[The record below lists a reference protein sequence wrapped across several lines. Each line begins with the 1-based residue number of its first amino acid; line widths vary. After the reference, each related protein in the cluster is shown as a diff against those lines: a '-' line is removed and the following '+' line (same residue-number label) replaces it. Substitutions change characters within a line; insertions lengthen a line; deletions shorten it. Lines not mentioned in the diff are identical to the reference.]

1 MTLTDFEARRKGRP
15 SIKEIPLPPHVQR
28 ALTLRG
34 NGSSWKDAAESVG
47 MDYRTLRKYVRDHP
61 DANDFLERQTQDALD
76 QSHSKLITAAPLA
89 AQRLIDVIND
99 ENNRGYVVVQAVE
112 SLFRIIDRGITDREN
127 AEHIKGIKESLNA
140 LEGGEFLMSKM
151 VSHTQDE

>member
-1 MTLTDFEARRKGRP
+1 MTLTDFEPRRKGRP
-15 SIKEIPLPPHVQR
+15 SIEDIPLPPHVQR

-76 QSHSKLITAAPLA
+76 QSHSKLIAAAPAA

-99 ENNRGYVVVQAVE
+99 ESNRGYVVVQAVE
-112 SLFRIIDRGITDREN
+112 SLFRIIDRGVTDREN
-127 AEHIKGIKESLNA
+127 AEHIKDIKESLNA
-140 LEGGEFLMSKM
+140 LEGGR
-151 VSHTQDE
+151 VVDI

>member
-1 MTLTDFEARRKGRP
+1 MNIINELEGIFK
-15 SIKEIPLPPHVQR
+15 SIDSLKEEFL
-28 ALTLRG
+28 LK
-34 NGSSWKDAAESVG
+34 SKDIQSKLEEWMPD
-47 MDYRTLRKYVRDHP
+47 MDYRTLRRYVRDHP

-76 QSHSKLITAAPLA
+76 QSHSKLIGATPAA

-127 AEHIKGIKESLNA
+127 AEQLREIKESLNVF
-140 LEGGEFLMSKM
+140 EGGKVFD
-151 VSHTQDE
+151 V

>member
-1 MTLTDFEARRKGRP
+1 ME
-15 SIKEIPLPPHVQR
+15 SC
-28 ALTLRG
+28 
-34 NGSSWKDAAESVG
+34 AESVG

-61 DANDFLERQTQDALD
+61 DANEILEHQTQDALD
-76 QSHSKLITAAPLA
+76 QSHSKLIAAAPKA

-127 AEHIKGIKESLNA
+127 AEQLKEIKESLYA
-140 LEGGEFLMSKM
+140 LEGGRIF
-151 VSHTQDE
+151 DI

>member
-1 MTLTDFEARRKGRP
+1 MTLTDFEPRRKGRP
-15 SIKEIPLPPHVQR
+15 SIEEIPLPPHVQR

-34 NGSSWKDAAESVG
+34 NGSSWKDAAQAVG

-61 DANDFLERQTQDALD
+61 DATHFLERQTQDALD
-76 QSHSKLITAAPLA
+76 QSHSKLIAAAPLA

-99 ENNRGYVVVQAVE
+99 ESNRGYVVVQAVE

-127 AEHIKGIKESLNA
+127 AEHIKEIKESLNA
-140 LEGGEFLMSKM
+140 LEGGR
-151 VSHTQDE
+151 VVDI